1 MTPALHVDAAT
12 LRPQGGPPALHDVR
26 LRVAPG
32 ERVALL
38 GGNGAGKTTLLR
50 AAVGLAAVE
59 GSVHVLG
66 TPVRS
71 PEDAVGAGA
80 TLALQNP
87 EDQILGGTVLEDVM
101 IGPRHA
107 GMPLDAA
114 RARAREALAA
124 AGIAALEDRAI
135 ERLSFGEKRRAGLA
149 AVLAMSPRL
158 LLLDEPTAGLDPAGE
173 VELAAVLARLAR
185 ERGTAV
191 VVATHAI
198 DLVPLLADRAVVLG
212 EGRVLA
218 DGRVAAVLAD
228 VPLLVRARLRAPRA
242 LEAVTRGEGPLH
254 SCAPVEVPSWN
265 VVRS

>member
-1 MTPALHVDAAT
+1 MIPALLLDAAT
-12 LRPQGGPPALHDVR
+12 LRPRGAPPALRDVR

-38 GGNGAGKTTLLR
+38 GGNGAGKTTVLR

-59 GSVHVLG
+59 GTVHVLG
-66 TPVRS
+66 RAVRS

-87 EDQILGGTVLEDVM
+87 EDQLLGATVLEDAM

-107 GMPLDAA
+107 GLPLDDA
-114 RARAREALAA
+114 RIRAREALAA
-124 AGIAALEDRAI
+124 AGLVGLEDRPI

-149 AVLAMSPRL
+149 AVLAMTPRL

-173 VELAAVLARLAR
+173 RELAAVLARLAR

-191 VVATHAI
+191 IVATHAI
-198 DLVPLLADRAVVLG
+198 QLVPLLADRAVVLG
-212 EGRVLA
+212 EGRILA
-218 DGRVAAVLAD
+218 DGPAADVLAD
-228 VPLLVRARLRAPRA
+228 VPLLVRARLRAPCA
-242 LEAVTRGEGPLH
+242 PDVAGH
-254 SCAPVEVPSWN
+254 SPAPVEVPSWN
-265 VVRS
+265 VARS

>member
-12 LRPQGGPPALHDVR
+12 LRPHGGDPALRDVR
-26 LRVAPG
+26 LRIAPG

-50 AAVGLAAVE
+50 AVVGLAAVE
-59 GSVHVLG
+59 GSVRVLG
-66 TPVRS
+66 TVVRS

-107 GMPLDAA
+107 GLALEAA
-114 RARAREALAA
+114 RARAREALAD

-149 AVLAMSPRL
+149 AVLAMCPRL

-191 VVATHAI
+191 IVATHAI

-218 DGRVAAVLAD
+218 DGPVAAVLAD
-228 VPLLVRARLRAPRA
+228 VPLLVRARLRAPGA
-242 LEAVTRGEGPLH
+242 LDPSAPHDGRRH
-254 SCAPVEVPSWN
+254 SHAPGEVPSWS
-265 VVRS
+265 VARS